1 MWLLSATDALA
12 LAARPP
18 RLRPARMC
26 AADWPVVDGAA
37 SVLPDDDS
45 NLLRGIPDRWR
56 RRTADL
62 QAMLALSDADLRKIL
77 LRVPDVVDLS
87 FFSNVQPTLLALQQ
101 LLGLSDVELK
111 TVLVGHPTL
120 LTYSFEENI
129 RPTCLALEA
138 LLGLTRA
145 ELRAVIIR
153 WPQGIGYS
161 FEENV
166 RPSLAALRR
175 ALDLSAADL
184 KKLVRSQPSVIGLD
198 TEANVL
204 PTISKVRG
212 RFGLSVAEARK
223 VLVANPSL
231 LTLSFDTNLE
241 PRVAMLEQRLEL
253 STAELKALLLR
264 QPSLFTMGYES
275 KLAPSLEWLQ
285 SRLGLSDAELRRL
298 VLRSPGLVARNQ
310 DDNIEPKLAAL
321 QERLAISG
329 AELRLLVL
337 RVPSVLT
344 SNLDATIWPK
354 VDFLQQELSLDGA
367 GAARLLLKAPSLLSG
382 SLDASLRPNL
392 EVWRTQLAREG
403 LDAREVFVRGLRVPS
418 SSRSATS
425 GGRCRGLN
433 AAAPP
438 RDGGVDAQR
447 DEAERR
453 EVRRMDREPSRRQG
467 AAAPPQPPRGVPN
480 ERRRRRA
487 GGRAAHRRGGGVAG
501 RRGPGGACTIGHG
514 GMRRSLLGAR
524 TPGGRRRLALH
535 CVDSPRCDAD
545 VLPATFNAELSD
557 AVAAR
562 RRPRPLP
569 LIHLWE
575 DQWDERAAIVRSR
588 LLASLGRAA
597 RLMGR
602 KCEARRVD
610 AATLQAFLLDHHLWG
625 PTQARFRYGL
635 FERSSDELVAVASF
649 SPRRHMERDGKRYR
663 SHELIRYC
671 SRRGEAVAGGISKLI
686 KAFSN
691 ELAPDDVV
699 TSVDADWGDGEGWT
713 TLGFERT
720 RRMPPE
726 TFWIGPDG
734 RRCHATGNAA
744 NPHRRRLP
752 EPLRRRD
759 DEDDGAHL
767 GRLAAAG
774 YFAVHD
780 AGVHKWMLLVNEPT
794 EAYFE
799 PRQEEREQAPKARR
813 RSKVKVR

>member
-1 MWLLSATDALA
+1 
-12 LAARPP
+12 
-18 RLRPARMC
+18 MC

-253 STAELKALLLR
+253 SPAELKALLLR

-310 DDNIEPKLAAL
+310 DDSIEPKLAAL

-329 AELRLLVL
+329 AELRLLIL

-403 LDAREVFVRGLRVPS
+403 LDAREVFVREPSRALVLSLSNERRTVPRFERGRAAGATAASMLSAMRLSDAKFDAWIESRRGGKVPPRRRSRLEECRMSAADDAPEGLGGSSARWRRGWAARASGGARVPS
-418 SSRSATS
+418 TTEGCGARSSSHAH
-425 GGRCRGLN
+425 
-433 AAAPP
+433 P
-438 RDGGVDAQR
+438 
-447 DEAERR
+447 
-453 EVRRMDREPSRRQG
+453 
-467 AAAPPQPPRGVPN
+467 
-480 ERRRRRA
+480 A
-487 GGRAAHRRGGGVAG
+487 GGGASPFTVWTLRGA
-501 RRGPGGACTIGHG
+501 T
-514 GMRRSLLGAR
+514 
-524 TPGGRRRLALH
+524 T
-535 CVDSPRCDAD
+535 D

-767 GRLAAAG
+767 ERLAAAG

>member
-1 MWLLSATDALA
+1 M
-12 LAARPP
+12 
-18 RLRPARMC
+18 
-26 AADWPVVDGAA
+26 
-37 SVLPDDDS
+37 
-45 NLLRGIPDRWR
+45 
-56 RRTADL
+56 
-62 QAMLALSDADLRKIL
+62 
-77 LRVPDVVDLS
+77 
-87 FFSNVQPTLLALQQ
+87 
-101 LLGLSDVELK
+101 
-111 TVLVGHPTL
+111 
-120 LTYSFEENI
+120 
-129 RPTCLALEA
+129 
-138 LLGLTRA
+138 
-145 ELRAVIIR
+145 
-153 WPQGIGYS
+153 
-161 FEENV
+161 
-166 RPSLAALRR
+166 
-175 ALDLSAADL
+175 SAADDAPACGRL
-184 KKLVRSQPSVIGLD
+184 IGD
-198 TEANVL
+198 
-204 PTISKVRG
+204 
-212 RFGLSVAEARK
+212 VAA
-223 VLVANPSL
+223 
-231 LTLSFDTNLE
+231 
-241 PRVAMLEQRLEL
+241 
-253 STAELKALLLR
+253 
-264 QPSLFTMGYES
+264 
-275 KLAPSLEWLQ
+275 WLGGEGF
-285 SRLGLSDAELRRL
+285 R
-298 VLRSPGLVARNQ
+298 
-310 DDNIEPKLAAL
+310 
-321 QERLAISG
+321 
-329 AELRLLVL
+329 
-337 RVPSVLT
+337 
-344 SNLDATIWPK
+344 
-354 VDFLQQELSLDGA
+354 
-367 GAARLLLKAPSLLSG
+367 
-382 SLDASLRPNL
+382 
-392 EVWRTQLAREG
+392 WR
-403 LDAREVFVRGLRVPS
+403 
-418 SSRSATS
+418 
-425 GGRCRGLN
+425 
-433 AAAPP
+433 
-438 RDGGVDAQR
+438 
-447 DEAERR
+447 
-453 EVRRMDREPSRRQG
+453 
-467 AAAPPQPPRGVPN
+467 
-480 ERRRRRA
+480 
-487 GGRAAHRRGGGVAG
+487 
-501 RRGPGGACTIGHG
+501 ACTIGHG
-514 GMRRSLLGAR
+514 GMRRSLLVAR

-535 CVDSPRCDAD
+535 CVDSPRCDDD

-588 LLASLGRAA
+588 LLASLGRAE

-759 DEDDGAHL
+759 DEDDGAH
-767 GRLAAAG
+767 GERLAAAG

-813 RSKVKVR
+813 GSRGKVR